1 MRLLGVFKED
11 NREFFLLQDE
21 DKFFKSD
28 DQNLKDEFFNY
39 DLIKNRDVLIG
50 SEPVEGEGVFN
61 FRYGPVT
68 AGVKEAGV
76 FNIYTYG
83 ERILSVNIDPSYK
96 KRDIERLI
104 LKKNIDEGLK
114 FAESVCGNFAVS
126 HSLAFCRALENC
138 AKLDLPED
146 AVRLRVVALELERL
160 YNHTTV
166 FLKLARGA
174 SQNVLTS
181 HLSFVFEELLR
192 INRDFGL
199 GRFLK
204 GVVVPGGVRVNKN
217 ANFEDLSK
225 RLLGLKDKFEELYE
239 HALKSYN
246 FIDRIHNTAPLNKEL
261 ALKIGV
267 TGPTLRACG
276 VKEDLRMKEKGYEK
290 LSVVVEEDGDSLA
303 RMEVRVK
310 EFLNSTDV
318 IVDNLAKVK
327 DWERLKG
334 VDLKDFNG
342 EGIGY
347 SESPSGLLVYYVKL
361 NRGILENV
369 YILTPSVFGFK
380 AFSEAF
386 KGFIFTDFSFAFDSF
401 GVHFSDCAR

>member
-1 MRLLGVFKED
+1 MRLLGVFEED
-11 NREFFLLQDE
+11 GREFFLLQDK
-21 DKFFKSD
+21 DRFFKSD
-28 DQNLKDEFFNY
+28 NQSLKDEFSNY

-96 KRDIERLI
+96 KRDIEKLMIKRD
-104 LKKNIDEGLK
+104 IDDGLR

-126 HSLAFCRALENC
+126 HALAFCRALENC
-138 AKLDLPED
+138 AKVDLPED
-146 AVRLRVVALELERL
+146 VVRLRVVALELERV
-160 YNHTTV
+160 YNHVDV
-166 FLKLARGA
+166 FLRLARGA

-181 HLSFVFEELLR
+181 HLSFIFEELLR
-192 INRDFGL
+192 INRDFGSS
-199 GRFLK
+199 RFLK
-204 GVVVPGGVRVNKN
+204 GVVAPGGVQINKN

-225 RLLGLKDKFEELYE
+225 KLLGLKDKFEELYE

-246 FIDRIHNTAPLNKEL
+246 FIDRIHNTAPLSRES

-276 VKEDLRMKEKGYEK
+276 VKEDLRVKEEGYER
-290 LSVVVEEDGDSLA
+290 LSIALEEDGDSLA

-310 EFLNSTDV
+310 EFLSSLDV
-318 IVDNLAKVK
+318 IVDNLNKIK
-327 DWERLKG
+327 SLGKLKS
-334 VDLKDFNG
+334 VDLEDLNG
-342 EGIGY
+342 EGMGY
-347 SESPSGLLVYYVKL
+347 SESPSGLLVYYVRL
-361 NRGILENV
+361 NNGILENV
-369 YILTPSVFGFK
+369 YISTPSVFGFK

-401 GVHFSDCAR
+401 GIHFADCAR

>member
-1 MRLLGVFKED
+1 MRLLGVFEED
-11 NREFFLLQDE
+11 GREFFLLQDN

-28 DQNLKDEFFNY
+28 NQSYKEEFFNY
-39 DLIKNRDVLIG
+39 NFIKNRDILIG

-96 KRDIERLI
+96 KRDIERLMI
-104 LKKNIDEGLK
+104 KKSVDEGLK
-114 FAESVCGNFAVS
+114 FAKSVCGNFALS
-126 HSLAFCRALENC
+126 HALAFCRALEGC
-138 AKLDLPED
+138 AKVDLPKD
-146 AVRLRVVALELERL
+146 TVRLRVVALELERL
-160 YNHTTV
+160 YNNASV

-174 SQNVLTS
+174 SQNVLAS

-199 GRFLK
+199 NRFLK
-204 GVVVPGGVRVNKN
+204 GVVVPGGVRVNES

-225 RLLGLKDKFEELYE
+225 RLKILRDKFEELYE

-246 FIDRIHNTAPLNKEL
+246 FIDRIHNTAPLDREL
-261 ALKIGV
+261 ALRIGV

-276 VKEDLRMKEKGYEK
+276 VKEDLRVKEKGYEK

-303 RMEVRVK
+303 RMEVRAK
-310 EFLNSTDV
+310 EFLNSLDV
-318 IVDNLAKVK
+318 IVDNLNKVK
-327 DWERLKG
+327 SLDKLKG
-334 VDLKDFNG
+334 VDLKDLNG

-361 NRGILENV
+361 NSGILENV
-369 YILTPSVFGFK
+369 YISTPSVFGFK

-401 GVHFSDCAR
+401 GIHFSDCAR